1 MIDNSILD
9 MLSVGIIINN
19 MINKKWSSRFGL
31 ALYWAISILW
41 IALGIFLTYYYQHTQ
56 AGIDAVI
63 ASGQQKYP
71 AICFV
76 IGLGTSP
83 LIPVNYLFRLFV
95 FGLGIV
101 AIEAGI
107 I

>member
-1 MIDNSILD
+1 
-9 MLSVGIIINN
+9 
-19 MINKKWSSRFGL
+19 MINKKWIDQFGL
-31 ALYWAISILW
+31 ALYWIVSILW
-41 IALGIFLTYYYQHTQ
+41 IVAGIFFNYYYYHTQ
-56 AGIDAVI
+56 EGIESLMI
-63 ASGQQKYP
+63 SGQQKYP
-71 AICFV
+71 AICFA

-83 LIPVNYLFRLFV
+83 LIPVNYFVRLFV

>member
-1 MIDNSILD
+1 
-9 MLSVGIIINN
+9 
-19 MINKKWSSRFGL
+19 MINKKWSDLFGL
-31 ALYWAISILW
+31 ALYWTVSLLW
-41 IALGIFLTYYYQHTQ
+41 VGLGVFLTYYYQHTQ
-56 AGIDAVI
+56 AGVDAVM

-95 FGLGIV
+95 FGLGMV

-107 I
+107 IL

>member
-1 MIDNSILD
+1 M
-9 MLSVGIIINN
+9 V
-19 MINKKWSSRFGL
+19 NKKWSNRFGL
-31 ALYWAISILW
+31 ALYWIISILW
-41 IALGIFLTYYYQHTQ
+41 IFLGIFLTYYYHHTQ
-56 AGIDAVI
+56 AGIDTVM

-71 AICFV
+71 AICFI

>member
-1 MIDNSILD
+1 
-9 MLSVGIIINN
+9 
-19 MINKKWSSRFGL
+19 MINKKWSDSLAERLRQRFGL
-31 ALYWAISILW
+31 ALYWIVSILW
-41 IALGIFLTYYYQHTQ
+41 IVAGIFFNYYYYHTQ
-56 AGIDAVI
+56 EGIESLMI
-63 ASGQQKYP
+63 SGQQKYP
-71 AICFV
+71 AICFA

-83 LIPVNYLFRLFV
+83 LIPFNYFVRLFV